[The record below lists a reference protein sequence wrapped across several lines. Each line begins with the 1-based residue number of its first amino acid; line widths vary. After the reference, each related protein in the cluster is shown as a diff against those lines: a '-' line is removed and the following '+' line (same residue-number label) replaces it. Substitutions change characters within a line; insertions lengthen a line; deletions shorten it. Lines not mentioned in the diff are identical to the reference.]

1 MAIHLH
7 IEHQF
12 ASPGVPRAL
21 AEKMPEE
28 LYGHLPFAEYQILK
42 TRIDGEF
49 RSLAAVS
56 VELNPMRLILYG
68 AQLCIILAIV
78 VMAIV
83 DIFVLEERW
92 IGLYIIEVCMVLCGT
107 GIVALGLFYL
117 QKRLTLA
124 ALLAEDRLKLL
135 LAQQMGSCSMTFQLT
150 VHPRVR
156 HPPIYGITAVP
167 LCMPFAAFEPT
178 CPPMP
183 PDTLPNV
190 VETKVGPNFC

>member
-56 VELNPMRLILYG
+56 VRLNPMRLILWRTAMHDFG
-68 AQLCIILAIV
+68 H
-78 VMAIV
+78 
-83 DIFVLEERW
+83 
-92 IGLYIIEVCMVLCGT
+92 CGH
-107 GIVALGLFYL
+107 GNSRHFLLGGEMDWSIRHRSMHGSLWYRHSSAWL
-117 QKRLTLA
+117 V
-124 ALLAEDRLKLL
+124 LLAEASDLGSFAGRRQAEAAACSANGKLPHDISADSPSTSSASANL
-135 LAQQMGSCSMTFQLT
+135 WNHSSAI
-150 VHPRVR
+150 V
-156 HPPIYGITAVP
+156 Y
-167 LCMPFAAFEPT
+167 AFCGLRADLSTNAP
-178 CPPMP
+178 
-183 PDTLPNV
+183 
-190 VETKVGPNFC
+190 